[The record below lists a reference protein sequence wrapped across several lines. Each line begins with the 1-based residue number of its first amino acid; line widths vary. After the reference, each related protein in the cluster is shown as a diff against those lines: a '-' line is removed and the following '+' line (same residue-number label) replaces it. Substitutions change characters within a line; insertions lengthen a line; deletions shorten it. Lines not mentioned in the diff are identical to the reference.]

1 VQHIL
6 SSKLLNNRRAT
17 VMLGVASAVL
27 AAIVLLVYL
36 SRYRES
42 LNTGAAPTS
51 VLVAKSLI
59 TKGTSVSVIG
69 SQGLTDLLTIPQD
82 QVKNGAVSDP
92 ATIKD
97 RVAVADIY
105 PGQQI
110 TLADFSAYTTSAIPT
125 RLIGDQRAISIPFD
139 SSHGMIGQVAAG
151 DHVDIYVGVNEE
163 GQTAGA
169 VLKLLFSDIY
179 VLSAP
184 GVASGGVGSAANTS
198 FVFQVKASQAP
209 KLAFA
214 SDHGTLWIVLR
225 PTNDAKPTPQ
235 ALVTIQSLLKA
246 GG

>member
-6 SSKLLNNRRAT
+6 SGKLLNNRRAT
-17 VMLGVASAVL
+17 VMLGIASAVL

-42 LNTGAAPTS
+42 LSAGAEPTG
-51 VLVAKSLI
+51 VLVAKRLI
-59 TKGTSVSVIG
+59 TKGTSAAIVG
-69 SQGLTDLLTIPQD
+69 SQGLTDLLTIPRD

-92 ATIKD
+92 VTIKD

-125 RLIGDQRAISIPFD
+125 RLTGDQRALSIPFD
-139 SSHGMIGQVAAG
+139 ASHGMIGQVQAG
-151 DHVDIYVGVNEE
+151 DHVDLYVGLNADE
-163 GQTAGA
+163 TAGA
-169 VLKLLFSDIY
+169 VLKLLFSDVY

-184 GVASGGVGSAANTS
+184 GPAADGVGAANNS
-198 FVFQVKASQAP
+198 NFVFQVKAAQAA

-214 SDHGTLWIVLR
+214 SDHGTLWVVLR
-225 PTNDAKPTPQ
+225 PSNQAKPTPP